1 MSNIPPSR
9 ESGRTLVGLEAPSD
23 VTPPSGIDL
32 PRDLRQMTTHQLA
45 LYAIEHGKETR
56 ENFMRLDRERRER
69 ERQRVKAEEE
79 RRKAY
84 LQREIERDG
93 RIDGLITDVR
103 EAVQLMRAKD
113 AALDESDGKFL
124 ELAGRVAT
132 LTTALGQPPQKLETR
147 ASQVGELTAA
157 ELTELEQGTGL
168 AGVVGRLVAGQKRLE
183 RRVGLAAALG
193 SIAASSPSWA
203 PAAVDLVTKIFGG

>member
-1 MSNIPPSR
+1 MSTPPSR
-9 ESGRTLVGLEAPSD
+9 ESGRTLVGIEPPRNGD
-23 VTPPSGIDL
+23 ITPPSGIDL
-32 PRDLRQMTTHQLA
+32 PRDLRSMTTHQLA

-56 ENFMRLDRERRER
+56 DNFMRLDRERRER
-69 ERQRVKAEEE
+69 ERARLKAEEE

-84 LQREIERDG
+84 LQRELERDA

-103 EAVQLMRAKD
+103 GAVQMMREKD
-113 AALDESDGKFL
+113 AALDERDGRFL
-124 ELAGRVAT
+124 ELAARV
-132 LTTALGQPPQKLETR
+132 GQAPQKLEMR

-203 PAAVDLVTKIFGG
+203 PAAVDLLSKVFGG

>member
-1 MSNIPPSR
+1 MSSTPRDS
-9 ESGRTLVGLEAPSD
+9 SRTLIGLEAPSSD

-32 PRDLRQMTTHQLA
+32 PRDLRSMTTHQLA

-56 ENFMRLDRERRER
+56 ENFTRLDRERRDRER
-69 ERQRVKAEEE
+69 ERIAAEEK

-84 LQREIERDG
+84 LERENERDG
-93 RIDGLITDVR
+93 KVDAMIRDVR
-103 EAVQLMRAKD
+103 AAVKMMREKD
-113 AALDESDGKFL
+113 AAADHRAGQL
-124 ELAGRVAT
+124 LAIDGRVAS
-132 LTTALGQPPQKLETR
+132 LTSVVGKAPQKLETR

-193 SIAASSPSWA
+193 ALAAGSPSWA
-203 PAAVDLVTKIFGG
+203 PPAIDLLSRIFGG